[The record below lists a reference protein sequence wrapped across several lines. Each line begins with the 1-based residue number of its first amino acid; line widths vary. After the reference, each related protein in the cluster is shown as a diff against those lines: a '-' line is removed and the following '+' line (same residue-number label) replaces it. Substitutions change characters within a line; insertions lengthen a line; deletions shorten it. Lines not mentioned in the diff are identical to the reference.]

1 MMLGHI
7 KFFVG
12 ASLLTIICSPSF
24 AESAVPCPNSSVVR
38 QADCS
43 KAIAG
48 AISATTRST
57 ALPEGWTLVRS
68 KSEAGP
74 EQISLM
80 HPSDVDRSDFG
91 LAGLSL
97 VCTPDGIAP
106 VVILLEPVPLGT
118 RPLVS
123 IAAGDN
129 ESAFESL
136 VLPGHRSLR
145 ISLHMASAPPQDW
158 LQAKALIVKVV
169 LGPTSL
175 QGLVPLSGL
184 EGAFATLKS
193 ACLR

>member
-1 MMLGHI
+1 MLGHI

-12 ASLLTIICSPSF
+12 VSLLTVICSSCF
-24 AESAVPCPNSSVVR
+24 GQSAVTCLNSSAGR

-57 ALPEGWTLVRS
+57 ALPEGWTLVRIN
-68 KSEAGP
+68 SEAGP

-91 LAGLSL
+91 LAGLNL

-118 RPLVS
+118 RPSVS
-123 IAAGDN
+123 IKAGDN
-129 ESAFESL
+129 ESTFEAL

-145 ISLHMASAPPQDW
+145 ISLHMASSPPQDW
-158 LQAKALIVKVV
+158 LQAKVLIVKVA
-169 LGPTSL
+169 LGPTSV
-175 QGLVPLSGL
+175 QGMVPLAGL

-193 ACLR
+193 ACKR